1 MARKYS
7 LPDVMTALRTRHGL
21 VSLAAGDI
29 GCSRATLY
37 NYIQEFPEVA
47 AIIADER
54 ERLIDLAEDALY
66 RHVEEG
72 APWAVALVLKTLGR
86 HRGYGDR
93 PPAASPEPEA
103 EALTDTEVIVIK
115 SQAGSNGRHG

>member
-7 LPDVMTALRTRHGL
+7 LPDIMTALRTRHGL

-72 APWAVALVLKTLGR
+72 A
-86 HRGYGDR
+86 
-93 PPAASPEPEA
+93 